1 MMAQMI
7 DNSFISERATIIT
20 MAAMYLIN
28 RLVVL

>member
-20 MAAMYLIN
+20 MAAMYLN